1 MESWE
6 QHLVRWETSG
16 VVDEATGQRIR
27 AFETEQKAP
36 ARQRWQVVVALIL
49 GGILL
54 GAGVLLFVAAH
65 WDEVSPSGR
74 FLLVLAVLA
83 ALHLGAVFSGKRFP
97 AMATVLHG
105 VGTVGAGAAIALV
118 GQIFNMQEHWPAAI
132 LLWALCAAAG
142 WRFLGDQ
149 FQQTLTLLLAPAWLI
164 SEWTYRASVYAGE
177 GVYLERM
184 IAMVAIV
191 YLTA

>member
-6 QHLVRWETSG
+6 QHLGRWETAG

-27 AFETEQKAP
+27 AFELEEVSP
-36 ARQRWQVVVALIL
+36 VRQRWQVVVALIL

-74 FLLVLAVLA
+74 FLLVVGVLA
-83 ALHLGAVFSGKRFP
+83 ALHLGAVLCGERFP

-105 VGTVGAGAAIALV
+105 VGAVGGSGMVVAG
-118 GQIFNMQEHWPAAI
+118 
-132 LLWALCAAAG
+132 
-142 WRFLGDQ
+142 
-149 FQQTLTLLLAPAWLI
+149 
-164 SEWTYRASVYAGE
+164 
-177 GVYLERM
+177 
-184 IAMVAIV
+184 
-191 YLTA
+191 